1 MLRHFSDIVHQN
13 NFNVNVEY
21 QRLHKLFFDNHELYI
36 PYTGNRVSVYKV
48 CKENFK
54 YMLFDNTCISLDD
67 FNKTYG
73 FNFEIYDEC
82 YDIDYL
88 ILFCEYI
95 YNLLDRLNNTIV
107 SQKSRS
113 AIYEDNS
120 NEISRCAM
128 QVLSVVKAAN
138 YTSVPKNNYTC
149 FVPKD
154 EIAVAISED
163 VPELS
168 QDIMFYSHQSLK
180 HDLSAKRDILC
191 HIANYL
197 DNQERRQYLKS
208 KNGSLE
214 HCLYPAF
221 NNLYIRHNNIEPND
235 KQYNEVIAKMSEDE
249 LESCYDDVYQ
259 LSLEALNTLRN
270 KDRLKRIE
278 RLAVK

>member
-1 MLRHFSDIVHQN
+1 MRHFSDIVQKN
-13 NFNVNVEY
+13 NFSVNAEY
-21 QRLHKLFFDNHELYI
+21 QRLYRLFYKNREIYMPSVNYAVNI
-36 PYTGNRVSVYKV
+36 YTV
-48 CKENFK
+48 CKKNFK
-54 YMLFDNTCISLDD
+54 YMMFDNTCISLDD
-67 FNKTYG
+67 FNETYG
-73 FNFEIYDEC
+73 FNFEISDEC

-95 YNLLDRLNNTIV
+95 YNILDRLNNTIA
-107 SQKSRS
+107 SQKSCC
-113 AIYEDNS
+113 AIYKDNS
-120 NEISRCAM
+120 NEISRCAI

-168 QDIMFYSHQSLK
+168 QDIMLYSHQSLK

-235 KQYNEVIAKMSEDE
+235 KRYNEVIAKMSEYE
-249 LESCYDDVYQ
+249 IESCYDDVYQ

-270 KDRLKRIE
+270 QDRLKRIE
-278 RLAVK
+278 SLAIK